1 MGATSNVDTFSP
13 DGRTMSNAANTGDR
27 PAPKVSVL
35 MSCFN
40 SDPNYL
46 RSSLTSI
53 TSQTLTQLEFLVWID
68 GELSKECREI
78 IRTIEAGNSRITIID
93 SPKRVG
99 LASALNA
106 LAKLAKSEFLAR
118 MDDDDISEPDRLE
131 KQLAVLNS
139 SDTAVLGT
147 GCTEIDD
154 DGTPQLKRSMPAHH
168 AEIQNALVWRNPII
182 HPSVMM
188 RKTAFEQLG
197 GYDTNMPLNQD
208 YDLWMRA
215 NKQGMKLENLPSP
228 LIKWRRSK
236 NAMGRRRFKRMRWDI
251 IVKTRYLREN
261 WLLVPSLISTIVL
274 RSLPPFLLDLAYS
287 RLRPG
292 TKDIR

>member
-1 MGATSNVDTFSP
+1 
-13 DGRTMSNAANTGDR
+13 MSTPANTIDES
-27 PAPKVSVL
+27 APLVSVL

-40 SDPNYL
+40 SNPNYL

-53 TSQTLTQLEFLVWID
+53 TTQTLTQLEFLIWID
-68 GELSKECREI
+68 GEINDECRNI
-78 IRTIEAGNSRITIID
+78 LRTTEADDPRITVID

-99 LASALNA
+99 LASALNS

-118 MDDDDISEPDRLE
+118 MDDDDISEPTRLE
-131 KQLAVLNS
+131 TQLNALTS
-139 SDTAVLGT
+139 SDVAVLGT

-154 DGTPQLKRSMPAHH
+154 DGIPRLERSMPAHH
-168 AEIQNALVWRNPII
+168 AEIQSSLVWRNPII

-188 RKTAFEQLG
+188 RKIAFEQLG
-197 GYDTNMPLNQD
+197 GYETKMPLNQD

-215 NKQGMKLENLPSP
+215 NKLGMILENLPSP

-236 NAMGRRRFKRMRWDI
+236 GAMGRRRFRRMRWDI
-251 IVKTRYLREN
+251 VVKTRHLSKS
-261 WLLVPSLISTIVL
+261 WLLIPSVISTIIL
-274 RSLPPFLLDLAYS
+274 RILPPVLLDLAYS

-292 TKDIR
+292 TKAIR